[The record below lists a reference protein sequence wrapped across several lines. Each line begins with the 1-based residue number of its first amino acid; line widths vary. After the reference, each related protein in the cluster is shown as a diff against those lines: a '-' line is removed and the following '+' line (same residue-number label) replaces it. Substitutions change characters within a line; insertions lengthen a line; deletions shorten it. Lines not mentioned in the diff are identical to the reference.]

1 MLPAFIS
8 KQQAQDILAT
18 GKSVTF
24 LREVCGDRGQLNER
38 ETLKRILENSSGK
51 I

>member
-8 KQQAQDILAT
+8 KEQAQHILAT

-24 LREVCGDRGQLNER
+24 LREVCGDREQVGER
-38 ETLKRILENSSGK
+38 ETLKRVLDNSSSM
-51 I
+51 